1 MSESDERQF
10 PTEEEDRFYEV
21 AFRHGVAE
29 GNRQYQLLLEKYKAM
44 VAFHDAQ
51 VGTPCEQIRHAE
63 QIESLQA
70 ENERLIFALERV
82 KSNTMYGKNFPDLE
96 DYKQAAN
103 RAHEIAKT
111 ALTNPPID

>member
-1 MSESDERQF
+1 MSELKRFDYHPVQWGEMEKDYR
-10 PTEEEDRFYEV
+10 EDGDFVDADNAIEV
-21 AFRHGVAE
+21 ISA
-29 GNRQYQLLLEKYKAM
+29 
-44 VAFHDAQ
+44 
-51 VGTPCEQIRHAE
+51 
-63 QIESLQA
+63 LQA

-111 ALTNPPID
+111 ALTNSPID

>member
-1 MSESDERQF
+1 MSEL
-10 PTEEEDRFYEV
+10 
-21 AFRHGVAE
+21 A
-29 GNRQYQLLLEKYKAM
+29 NRYSLGKQETLAALCDKK
-44 VAFHDAQ
+44 DA
-51 VGTPCEQIRHAE
+51 